1 MSSDCIV
8 FKYKGKF
15 AHFLRAE
22 ANASAP
28 SYPFPTRTNL
38 LGLAGAVLG
47 LEKDSPQVLLK
58 DANFAVSGRA
68 LGTHWHTANFR
79 KDPPALLP
87 RSVKKQDKGTA
98 KEQRNTIIAQEWL
111 FHPDFTVFARLPQPY
126 HDEFLDR
133 LSNKAWHF
141 TPCLGLSEMMADL
154 TLVASLPLEPLEE
167 GVHGVDTVV
176 RKSMV
181 TLDMGRVLDGG
192 AVMKSIRIPRDLTDQ
207 RLFSHETYIY
217 EVNGKKLPVKTA
229 HALKAGETI
238 LQWL

>member
-8 FKYKGKF
+8 FEYKGKF

-38 LGLAGAVLG
+38 LGLTGAVLG
-47 LEKDSPQVLLK
+47 LEKDSSQIILK

-68 LGTHWHTANFR
+68 RGTHWHTANLR
-79 KDPPALLP
+79 KDPPALLQK
-87 RSVKKQDKGTA
+87 SVKKRDKGTSKA
-98 KEQRNTIIAQEWL
+98 QRNTIIAQEWL
-111 FHPDFTVFARLPQPY
+111 FYPEFTVFAKLPQPY
-126 HDEFLDR
+126 HDEFCDR
-133 LSNKAWHF
+133 LFNKAWHF

-154 TLVASLPLEPLEE
+154 TLVESVSLEALEE

-176 RKSMV
+176 RKSRV
-181 TLDMGRVLDGG
+181 SLDMGRVLEGG
-192 AVMKSIRIPRDLTDQ
+192 AVMKSIRIPRDVTEE
-207 RLFSHETYIY
+207 RVFSHESYIY

-229 HALKAGETI
+229 HALKAGRNI
-238 LQWL
+238 IQWL